1 MRRLLIA
8 TAVFAV
14 WAGAAAAD
22 EIWLKDGR
30 SITTKKPVVTK
41 GANALITTADGVL
54 VSVPLSE
61 IDQAKTAEA
70 KARAAAPTPAPTPN
84 LMKPMTPAEAA
95 RQKST
100 RKSVVT
106 LTDDSVA
113 HGFGDEG
120 GERKAAD
127 GEGKVEIANTTAT
140 RGKDGYAFTGT
151 VINSGSGPVT
161 GVSVTIESVGK
172 DGKTFS
178 STFATVAKDALG
190 PGEKSTFTA
199 SAPLEGEAAL
209 VPLHAALAGSDPRED
224 GGREGEGPGRRGGRE
239 GRRCRCGRGRTDAGA
254 DAAARAHARADP
266 AAGRRA
272 ALGERTRGEPG
283 ERDVPAAARR
293 AADDGQAAV
302 HLSARPG
309 RPR

>member
-8 TAVFAV
+8 LAVFAFG
-14 WAGAAAAD
+14 AGVTAAD

-54 VSVPLSE
+54 LSVPLSE

-70 KARAAAPTPAPTPN
+70 KARAAAPAPAPTPN

-95 RQKST
+95 RQKSP
-100 RKSVVT
+100 RRSVVT
-106 LTDDSVA
+106 LTDESVA
-113 HGFGDEG
+113 HGLGDEV
-120 GERKAAD
+120 GERKAGD
-127 GEGKVEIANTTAT
+127 GEGRIEVANTSAT
-140 RGKDGYAFTGT
+140 RGKDGYAFTGS

-178 STFATVAKDALG
+178 SAFATVAKDALG

-199 SAPLEGEAAL
+199 SAPLEGEAASFRYMPRWQ
-209 VPLHAALAGSDPRED
+209 VPIPEKTDEEKAKA
-224 GGREGEGPGRRGGRE
+224 
-239 GRRCRCGRGRTDAGA
+239 RTSGAGA
-254 DAAARAHARADP
+254 KGDAAA
-266 AAGRRA
+266 
-272 ALGERTRGEPG
+272 EGEPTPAPPPPP
-283 ERDVPAAARR
+283 VPTLVPIPRPDIAPPSASGPVGNPANGTFLPPP
-293 AADDGQAAV
+293 DG
-302 HLSARPG
+302 
-309 RPR
+309 PRTTAKPPST

>member
-8 TAVFAV
+8 LAVFAFG
-14 WAGAAAAD
+14 AGVTAAD

-54 VSVPLSE
+54 LSVPLSE

-70 KARAAAPTPAPTPN
+70 KARAAAPAPAPTPN

-95 RQKST
+95 RQKSP
-100 RKSVVT
+100 RRSVVT

-113 HGFGDEG
+113 HAFGDESPEPKPG
-120 GERKAAD
+120 D
-127 GEGKVEIANTTAT
+127 GAGRVEVANTTAT
-140 RGKDGYAFTGT
+140 RGKDGYAFSGS
-151 VINSGSGPVT
+151 VINNGTGPVT
-161 GVSVTIESVGK
+161 AVTVTIESVGK

-199 SAPLEGEAAL
+199 SAPLDGEAASFRYMPRWQ
-209 VPLHAALAGSDPRED
+209 VPIPEKTEEEKAKVRASGAAGTK
-224 GGREGEGPGRRGGRE
+224 G
-239 GRRCRCGRGRTDAGA
+239 
-254 DAAARAHARADP
+254 DAAAA
-266 AAGRRA
+266 
-272 ALGERTRGEPG
+272 GEPTPAPPPPP
-283 ERDVPAAARR
+283 VPTLVPIPRPDIAPPSASGPVGNPANGTFLPPP
-293 AADDGQAAV
+293 DG
-302 HLSARPG
+302 
-309 RPR
+309 PRTTAKPPST

>member
-8 TAVFAV
+8 MAVFAV
-14 WAGAAAAD
+14 GAGVTAAD

-41 GANALITTADGVL
+41 GTNALITTADGVL
-54 VSVPLSE
+54 LSVPLSE

-70 KARAAAPTPAPTPN
+70 KARAAAPAPAPTPN
-84 LMKPMTPAEAA
+84 PMRPMTPAEAA
-95 RQKST
+95 RQKSP

-113 HGFGDEG
+113 HGLGDEG
-120 GERKAAD
+120 GERKPAD
-127 GEGKVEIANTTAT
+127 GEGKVEVANTTAT
-140 RGKDGYAFTGT
+140 RGKDGYAFTGS

-190 PGEKSTFTA
+190 PGEKATFTA
-199 SAPLEGEAAL
+199 SAPLEGEAASFRYMPRWQ
-209 VPLHAALAGSDPRED
+209 VPIPEKTED
-224 GGREGEGPGRRGGRE
+224 EKTKARA
-239 GRRCRCGRGRTDAGA
+239 AGA
-254 DAAARAHARADP
+254 GAKGDAAA
-266 AAGRRA
+266 
-272 ALGERTRGEPG
+272 EGEPTPVPTPPPAPTLVPIPRG
-283 ERDVPAAARR
+283 DVAAPPANAPVGNPASGTFLPPPD
-293 AADDGQAAV
+293 A
-302 HLSARPG
+302 
-309 RPR
+309 PRTTAKPPST

>member
-8 TAVFAV
+8 MAVFAV
-14 WAGAAAAD
+14 GAGAAAAD

-41 GANALITTADGVL
+41 GSNALITTADGVL

-70 KARAAAPTPAPTPN
+70 KARAAAPAPAPTPN

-95 RQKST
+95 RQKSA
-100 RKSVVT
+100 RKAVVT

-113 HGFGDEG
+113 HGFGDEA

-127 GEGKVEIANTTAT
+127 GEGKVEVANTTAT

-151 VINSGSGPVT
+151 VINSGAGPVT
-161 GVSVTIESVGK
+161 GVSVTIESVGR

-178 STFATVAKDALG
+178 STFASVAKDALG

-199 SAPLEGEAAL
+199 SAPLEGEAASFRYMPRWQ
-209 VPLHAALAGSDPRED
+209 VPIPEKTED
-224 GGREGEGPGRRGGRE
+224 EK
-239 GRRCRCGRGRTDAGA
+239 AKA
-254 DAAARAHARADP
+254 Q
-266 AAGRRA
+266 
-272 ALGERTRGEPG
+272 
-283 ERDVPAAARR
+283 PAAAGGKGG
-293 AADDGQAAV
+293 AAAAEGEPTPAPTPPPAPTLVPIPRPDVAPPSASGPVGNPASGTFLPPPDG
-302 HLSARPG
+302 
-309 RPR
+309 PRTTAKPPST

>member
-8 TAVFAV
+8 MAVFAV
-14 WAGAAAAD
+14 WAGVAAAD

-41 GANALITTADGVL
+41 GTNALITTAEGVL

-70 KARAAAPTPAPTPN
+70 RARAAAPAPAPTPN

-100 RKSVVT
+100 RKAVVT

-113 HGFGDEG
+113 HGLGDEG
-120 GERKAAD
+120 GETKPAD

-151 VINSGSGPVT
+151 VINNGSGPVT

-199 SAPLEGEAAL
+199 SAPLEGEAASFRYMPRWQ
-209 VPLHAALAGSDPRED
+209 VPIPEQTED
-224 GGREGEGPGRRGGRE
+224 EKAKARS
-239 GRRCRCGRGRTDAGA
+239 AGA
-254 DAAARAHARADP
+254 GTKGDAAA
-266 AAGRRA
+266 
-272 ALGERTRGEPG
+272 EGEPTPAPTPPPAPTLVPIPRG
-283 ERDVPAAARR
+283 DVAAPPANAPVGNPASGTFLPPP
-293 AADDGQAAV
+293 DG
-302 HLSARPG
+302 
-309 RPR
+309 PRTTAKPPST

>member
-8 TAVFAV
+8 MAVFAV
-14 WAGAAAAD
+14 WAGVAAAD

-41 GANALITTADGVL
+41 GVNALITTADGVL

-70 KARAAAPTPAPTPN
+70 RARAAAPVPAPTPN

-113 HGFGDEG
+113 HGLGDEG
-120 GERKAAD
+120 GERKPAD
-127 GEGKVEIANTTAT
+127 GEGKVEMANTTAT
-140 RGKDGYAFTGT
+140 RGKDGYTFTGT

-199 SAPLEGEAAL
+199 SAALEGEAASFRYMPRWQ
-209 VPLHAALAGSDPRED
+209 VPIPEK
-224 GGREGEGPGRRGGRE
+224 
-239 GRRCRCGRGRTDAGA
+239 TDEEKAKARSAGA
-254 DAAARAHARADP
+254 GTKGDAAA
-266 AAGRRA
+266 
-272 ALGERTRGEPG
+272 EGEPTPAPTPPPAPTLVPIP
-283 ERDVPAAARR
+283 RPDVAPPSASGPVGNPASGTFLPPP
-293 AADDGQAAV
+293 DG
-302 HLSARPG
+302 
-309 RPR
+309 PRTTAKPPST